1 MHRIASALVP
11 AVTPPRLLHVA
22 KTAAAATL
30 AWYAGHLVPG
40 EANAYAYY
48 APLGAL
54 VASVPTVAGSVRSS
68 VQVVVGVLLGVLAS
82 GALITIGTPV
92 ALAVP
97 VAVGV
102 GTLLAGIPA
111 FGAGRDYIP
120 IAALF
125 VFVVGGANPDGFSI
139 GYVVQMAVG
148 AAIGVGLNLLVPPS
162 TGTKHALEALSA
174 VKKSATDAIKRATE
188 LPGEEHPRDALD
200 EWRAS
205 LRRLEAHLAD
215 TKTLVGEAQ
224 DNLRGNARRLRSK
237 FDTNSAQGELDSISR
252 IVRHIEELQEPF
264 LESSWSEAR
273 AESRRALA
281 AAGEQ
286 IAQLLRAW
294 DESYDEL
301 SPRLG
306 AASTALEDLQ
316 QLEFEHHTGWDPAAQ
331 RRSVTIYALRKV
343 VAEIERGADGE
354 KHASSES

>member
-1 MHRIASALVP
+1 MHRIVRALLP
-11 AVTPPRLLHVA
+11 AITPSRLLHVA

-68 VQVVVGVLLGVLAS
+68 MQVVVGVLLGVLAS
-82 GALITIGTPV
+82 GALVTLGTPV

-148 AAIGVGLNLLVPPS
+148 AAIGVGLNLLIPPT
-162 TGTKHALEALSA
+162 TGTKQALEALGT
-174 VKKSATDAIKRATE
+174 VKTAAADAIKRATE
-188 LPGEEHPRDALD
+188 LPGEELPQDALD
-200 EWRAS
+200 DWRAS
-205 LRRLEAHLAD
+205 LRRLETQLTDA
-215 TKTLVGEAQ
+215 KSLVGEVQ

-237 FDTNSAQGELDSISR
+237 FDSNSAQGQLDSLSR
-252 IVRHIEELQEPF
+252 IVRHIAELQEPF
-264 LESSWSEAR
+264 LERSWSEAQ
-273 AESRRALA
+273 AESSRALA

-286 IAQLLRAW
+286 IAQVMRAW
-294 DESYDEL
+294 EDPDDDL
-301 SPRLG
+301 SPRLS

-316 QLEFEHHTGWDPAAQ
+316 QLEFKHHTGWDPPSQ
-331 RRSVTIYALRKV
+331 RRTVTIYALRKIV
-343 VAEIERGADGE
+343 TEVQYRVDGE

>member
-1 MHRIASALVP
+1 MMHKLASALLP
-11 AVTPPRLLHVA
+11 AFTPSRLLHVA

-68 VQVVVGVLLGVLAS
+68 IQVVIGVLLGVLAS
-82 GALITIGTPV
+82 GALVTLGTPV

-102 GTLLAGIPA
+102 GTLLAGIPV

-148 AAIGVGLNLLVPPS
+148 AAIGVGLNLLIPPA
-162 TGTKHALEALSA
+162 TGRRQALDSLAA
-174 VKKSATDAIKRATE
+174 VKTTIADVLKRATE
-188 LPGEEHPRDALD
+188 LPGEELPEEALT

-205 LRRLEAHLAD
+205 LVRLDAELAD
-215 TKTLVGEAQ
+215 AKTLVGEVQ
-224 DNLRGNARRLRSK
+224 ENLRGNARRLRSN
-237 FDTNSAQGELDSISR
+237 FDSHSAQGELDSLSR
-252 IVRHIEELQEPF
+252 IARHIAELQEPF
-264 LESSWSEAR
+264 LETSWSEAR
-273 AESRRALA
+273 SESSRALE

-286 IAQLLRAW
+286 LAQLMHAW
-294 DESYDEL
+294 VETPGDVTSRL
-301 SPRLG
+301 S
-306 AASTALEDLQ
+306 AASTALDDLQ
-316 QLEFEHHTGWDPAAQ
+316 RLEFEHHTGWDPPAQ
-331 RRSVTIYALRKV
+331 RRSVTVYALRKI
-343 VAEIERGADGE
+343 VAEVDYRVGGE
-354 KHASSES
+354 SS